1 MRQQKDFTAQIAA
14 VRYLSEPE
22 YYEAGHYAI
31 TEFSVEEFS
40 GGPLYVK
47 RIRVPHHAPNI
58 YYSEAFLIG
67 LRGAVKKRYSRLV
80 Y

>member
-14 VRYLSEPE
+14 VRCLSEPE

-31 TEFSVEEFS
+31 TEFNVEEFS
-40 GGPLYVK
+40 GRVLYVTRK
-47 RIRVPHHAPNI
+47 RIPHHAPNI
-58 YYSEAFLIG
+58 YYSEAFVVG
-67 LRGAVKKRYSRLV
+67 LRGAVKKKYSRLV